1 MAAIFRLSMSVV
13 MATALIMSG
22 TGDAAKILV
31 VPSGHHS
38 HVNFYTLHAAALVED
53 GHEVW
58 EVVSKRFESIVL
70 RKPEVHPLIF
80 PVSKAGDFHG
90 LAEELMEKSPS
101 GDGVA
106 AELFSVG
113 DRIFTRYCEEMMENK
128 ELMLTIEEKKFD
140 LAIVDAVT
148 GMTCLYLLPYR
159 FGIPH
164 ITVFG
169 FQLTPWGA
177 GVTGMPSVEPELDD
191 AFTSRMTFWQ
201 RLKNLQRWMNHFRDV
216 HSELNSERLMRKYIP
231 SHRPRIGFDDVMR
244 QSEIF
249 LLNFETMC
257 LDYPRTSAPNF
268 QFLGGGSVTPAKAL
282 PDDLEEFVQGAEH
295 GVVIMTLG
303 SLKAWQSVWF
313 HLKDKVFE
321 AFGRLD
327 QRVIVHY
334 TLPDTSNIPS
344 NVRIMKWLPQN
355 DLLGHPK
362 TRLFITH
369 GGNNG
374 ANEAVYHGVPMVV
387 IPVTADQP
395 YSGVRVEFHGYGKFV
410 RDKVAITAD
419 ELHDMMREVI
429 ENKTYTENIK
439 KCSEITRSMPTAQE
453 KFVFWVN
460 HILRFGGAHLRPASI
475 DMPLYQV
482 LMLDIVAF
490 FLGIG
495 LAVVLCCL
503 TCCCLVYR
511 RLTGTKKVKK
521 A

>member
-1 MAAIFRLSMSVV
+1 MAAVWSLAVFVV
-13 MATALIMSG
+13 MATTLFTSHQSE
-22 TGDAAKILV
+22 AANVLV
-31 VPSGHHS
+31 MPFPHYS
-38 HVNFYTLHAAALVED
+38 HVKYCCSLASALADD
-53 GHEVW
+53 GHVVW
-58 EVVSKRFESIVL
+58 ELTLARFDNIVL
-70 RKPEVHPLIF
+70 QKPNVNLLSF
-80 PVSKAGDFHG
+80 KVS
-90 LAEELMEKSPS
+90 EKSDFEAFITGIMARKPS
-101 GDGVA
+101 GDGVIEDFFA
-106 AELFSVG
+106 NADSILSQ
-113 DRIFTRYCEEMMENK
+113 YCEDVMGNQ
-128 ELMLTIEEKKFD
+128 ELMSRIEALNFD
-140 LAIVDAVT
+140 LVIVDYM
-148 GMTCLYLLPYR
+148 GGFTCLYLLPYR

-164 ITVFG
+164 ITLFG
-169 FQLTPWGA
+169 FQVTPWVA
-177 GVTGMPSVEPELDD
+177 GVTGMPSVEPEIVN
-191 AFTSRMTFWQ
+191 AFSDQMTFGQ
-201 RLKNLQRWMNHFRDV
+201 RLKNLQHWMNRLGDV
-216 HSELNSERLMRKYIP
+216 HSELNSERLMNKYIP

-244 QSEIF
+244 QSEMY
-249 LLNFETMC
+249 LVNFETMC

-268 QFLGGGSVTPAKAL
+268 QFLGGGSVTPPKAL

-362 TRLFITH
+362 TRLFVTH

-374 ANEAVYHGVPMVV
+374 ANEAVYHGVPMLV

-395 YSGVRVEFHGYGKFV
+395 YSGLRVEVHGYGKFV
-410 RDKVAITAD
+410 RDKLAITAD

-429 ENKTYTENIK
+429 ENKTYTENIRR
-439 KCSEITRSMPTAQE
+439 CSEITRSMPTAQE

-482 LMLDIVAF
+482 LMLDIVVF

-503 TCCCLVYR
+503 TCCFLVYR